1 MLYWGCS
8 PCLYMKRNL
17 VPLLGIAFVV
27 AIAVTGIFYGL
38 FVGRLRDEEAQA
50 AKQTIVVAAR
60 SIDRGRQLDAAD
72 LKLSTWAGAL
82 PPGAYQRVEDA
93 VGKMVYQ
100 ATLENEPITEER
112 TGVDQGKGDK
122 GTIAKGMRAISV
134 RISES
139 NGLMPFLRAG
149 HRVDLQVVNLRG
161 TEPAVRSLLQNAEVL
176 SVQAAENN
184 GQGMVPVV
192 NLLVAPKDADRVALA
207 DSAARIRLL
216 LRNQL
221 DEEQGA
227 RPPVEFRQVFL
238 DRGNS
243 ISASAV
249 APPAPAPAGPRVDFE
264 VKLVNGRSS
273 FFEDNQS
280 RLTALPQ
287 QAAVRIA
294 ALQRGVASESV
305 IRPQELLSTEKL
317 TATSQT
323 GVTYRAGAT
332 WKAANGNN
340 CGLRI
345 QFVPHVSGSGAI
357 RLRVEPEVT
366 TDFGQGSTTRRV
378 VADVD
383 LTDGQTIALSGFGQ
397 GAESADLLHKLFG
410 GRINPGANRDL
421 VVLITPRVM
430 APVVQAGLNKR
441 PE

>member
-1 MLYWGCS
+1 
-8 PCLYMKRNL
+8 MKRNL

-27 AIAVTGIFYGL
+27 AIAATGIFYGL
-38 FVGRLRDEEAQA
+38 FVGRMRDEEANA

-60 SIDRGRQLDAAD
+60 AIDRGRQLDAAD
-72 LKLSTWAGAL
+72 VKLSSWAGAL

-93 VGKMVYQ
+93 VGKTVYQ
-100 ATLENEPITEER
+100 ATIENEPITEER
-112 TGVDQGKGDK
+112 TGSDQGKEGK
-122 GTIAKGMRAISV
+122 GGIAKGMRAISV

-149 HRVDLQVVNLRG
+149 HRVDLQVVNMRG
-161 TEPAVRSLLQNAEVL
+161 SDPAVRSLLQNAEVL
-176 SVQAAENN
+176 SVQANENN

-207 DSAARIRLL
+207 DSAAKIRLL
-216 LRNQL
+216 LRNQMD
-221 DEEQGA
+221 DEQLA
-227 RPPVEFRQVFL
+227 RPPIEFRQVFL
-238 DRGNS
+238 ERGAGPS
-243 ISASAV
+243 GPAVMTPTVASA
-249 APPAPAPAGPRVDFE
+249 AARVDLE

-294 ALQRGVASESV
+294 ALQRGVVSDSV
-305 IRPQELLSTEKL
+305 IRPQELLSSEKL
-317 TATSQT
+317 TAFDQS
-323 GVTYRAGAT
+323 GVTMRAGAT

-345 QFVPHVSGSGAI
+345 QFVPRVSGNGAI

-366 TDFGQGSTTRRV
+366 TDLGQGSTTRRV

-383 LTDGQTIALSGFGQ
+383 LVDGQTIALSGFGQ
-397 GAESADLLHKLFG
+397 GPEAADLLQKLFG
-410 GRINPGANRDL
+410 GRISAGASRDL

-430 APVVQAGLNKR
+430 APVVQAGLNGR
-441 PE
+441 

>member
-1 MLYWGCS
+1 
-8 PCLYMKRNL
+8 MKRNL

-27 AIAVTGIFYGL
+27 AIAATGIFYGL
-38 FVGRLRDEEAQA
+38 FVGRMRDEEALA

-60 SIDRGRQLDAAD
+60 AIDRGHQLDAAD
-72 LKLSTWAGAL
+72 IKLSTWAGAL

-93 VGKMVYQ
+93 VGKTVYQ
-100 ATLENEPITEER
+100 ATIENEPITEER
-112 TGVDQGKGDK
+112 TGADQGKGDK
-122 GTIAKGMRAISV
+122 GSIAKGMRAISV

-176 SVQAAENN
+176 SVQGNESN

-207 DSAARIRLL
+207 DSAAKIRLL

-221 DEEQGA
+221 DDEQMA
-227 RPPVEFRQVFL
+227 RPPIEFRQVFV
-238 DRGNS
+238 DRGATGLP
-243 ISASAV
+243 SA
-249 APPAPAPAGPRVDFE
+249 APAPADVQAAARVDLE

-273 FFEDNQS
+273 FFEDNQT

-287 QAAVRIA
+287 DAPVRIA
-294 ALQRGVASESV
+294 ALQRGVSSESV

-317 TATSQT
+317 TAPDQG
-323 GVTYRAGAT
+323 GVTLRAGAT

-345 QFVPHVSGSGAI
+345 QFVPRLSGNGAI

-366 TDFGQGSTTRRV
+366 TDLGQGSTTRRV

-383 LTDGQTIALSGFGQ
+383 LVDGQTIALSGFGP
-397 GAESADLLHKLFG
+397 GSESADLLQKLFG
-410 GRINPGANRDL
+410 GRINPGASRDL

-430 APVVQAGLNKR
+430 APVVQAGLNGR
-441 PE
+441 

>member
-1 MLYWGCS
+1 MVYWGCS

-27 AIAVTGIFYGL
+27 AIAATGIFYGL
-38 FVGRLRDEEAQA
+38 FVGRMRDEEAQA

-60 SIDRGRQLDAAD
+60 AIDRGRQLDAAD
-72 LKLSTWAGAL
+72 LKLSNWAGPL

-93 VGKMVYQ
+93 VGKMVFQ
-100 ATLENEPITEER
+100 ATIENEPITEER
-112 TGVDQGKGDK
+112 TGADQGKGDK
-122 GTIAKGMRAISV
+122 GGIAKGMRAISV

-161 TEPAVRSLLQNAEVL
+161 GEPAVRSLLQNAEVL
-176 SVQAAENN
+176 SVQASENN
-184 GQGMVPVV
+184 GQAMVPVV

-207 DSAARIRLL
+207 DSAAKIRLL

-221 DEEQGA
+221 DEEQAA

-238 DRGNS
+238 DRGTS
-243 ISASAV
+243 LSAA
-249 APPAPAPAGPRVDFE
+249 PAPAPAPTAPRVDLE

-287 QAAVRIA
+287 EAAVRIA
-294 ALQRGVASESV
+294 ALQRGVSSDSV
-305 IRPQELLSTEKL
+305 IRPQELLSTEKV
-317 TATSQT
+317 TAYHQS
-323 GVTYRAGAT
+323 GVTFRAGAT
-332 WKAANGNN
+332 WKAGNGNN

-345 QFVPHVSGSGAI
+345 QFVPQVGGNGAI

-366 TDFGQGSTTRRV
+366 TDLGQGSSTRRV

-383 LTDGQTIALSGFGQ
+383 LIDGQTMVLSGFGQ
-397 GAESADLLHKLFG
+397 GPESADLLHKLFG
-410 GRINPGANRDL
+410 GRINPGASRDL

-430 APVVQAGLNKR
+430 APVVRAGLNSR
-441 PE
+441 

>member
-1 MLYWGCS
+1 MVYWGCS
-8 PCLYMKRNL
+8 LCLLMKRNL

-27 AIAVTGIFYGL
+27 AIAATGIFYGL
-38 FVGRLRDEEAQA
+38 FVGQMRNEEANA
-50 AKQTIVVAAR
+50 ARQTIVVAAR
-60 SIDRGRQLDAAD
+60 SIDRGHQLDAAD
-72 LKLSTWAGAL
+72 IKLSNWAGAL

-93 VGKMVYQ
+93 VGKTVYQ
-100 ATLENEPITEER
+100 ATIENEPITEER
-112 TGVDQGKGDK
+112 TGVEQGKGGKD
-122 GTIAKGMRAISV
+122 GIAKGMRAISV

-176 SVQAAENN
+176 SVQGTESN

-207 DSAARIRLL
+207 DSAAKIRLL
-216 LRNQL
+216 LRNQMD
-221 DEEQGA
+221 DEQMA
-227 RPPVEFRQVFL
+227 RPPIEFRQVFV
-238 DRGNS
+238 DRG
-243 ISASAV
+243 APVTAPVPVTPV
-249 APPAPAPAGPRVDFE
+249 AANPGARVDFE

-273 FFEDNQS
+273 FFEDNES

-287 QAAVRIA
+287 NAAVRIA
-294 ALQRGVASESV
+294 ALQRGVASEAV
-305 IRPQELLSTEKL
+305 IRPQELLSSEKL
-317 TATSQT
+317 TALDQN
-323 GVTYRAGAT
+323 GVTLRAGAT
-332 WKAANGNN
+332 WKAANGNP

-345 QFVPHVSGSGAI
+345 QFVPRLSGNGAI

-366 TDFGQGSTTRRV
+366 TDLGQGSTTRRV

-397 GAESADLLHKLFG
+397 GPEAADLLQKLFG
-410 GRINPGANRDL
+410 GRINAGASRDL

-430 APVVQAGLNKR
+430 APVVRAGLNGQ
-441 PE
+441 

>member
-1 MLYWGCS
+1 
-8 PCLYMKRNL
+8 MKRNL

-27 AIAVTGIFYGL
+27 AIAATGIFYGL
-38 FVGRLRDEEAQA
+38 FVGRMRDEEALA

-60 SIDRGRQLDAAD
+60 AIDRGHQLDAAD
-72 LKLSTWAGAL
+72 IKLSTWAGAL

-93 VGKMVYQ
+93 VGKTVYQ
-100 ATLENEPITEER
+100 ATIENEPITEER
-112 TGVDQGKGDK
+112 TGADQGKGDK
-122 GTIAKGMRAISV
+122 GSIAKGMRAISV

-176 SVQAAENN
+176 SVQGNESN

-207 DSAARIRLL
+207 DSAAKIRLL

-221 DEEQGA
+221 DDEQMA
-227 RPPVEFRQVFL
+227 RPPIEFRQVFV
-238 DRGNS
+238 DRGATGLP
-243 ISASAV
+243 SA
-249 APPAPAPAGPRVDFE
+249 APAPADVQAAARVDLE

-273 FFEDNQS
+273 FFEDNQT

-287 QAAVRIA
+287 DAPVRIA
-294 ALQRGVASESV
+294 ALQRGVSSESV

-317 TATSQT
+317 TAPDQS
-323 GVTYRAGAT
+323 GVTLRAGAT

-345 QFVPHVSGSGAI
+345 QFVPRLSGNGAI

-366 TDFGQGSTTRRV
+366 TDLGQGSTTRRV

-383 LTDGQTIALSGFGQ
+383 LVDGQTIALSGFGP
-397 GAESADLLHKLFG
+397 GSESADLLQKLFG
-410 GRINPGANRDL
+410 GRINPGASRDL

-430 APVVQAGLNKR
+430 APVVQAGLNGR
-441 PE
+441 

>member
-1 MLYWGCS
+1 MVYWGCS
-8 PCLYMKRNL
+8 LCLLMKRNL

-27 AIAVTGIFYGL
+27 AIAATGIFYGL
-38 FVGRLRDEEAQA
+38 FVGRMRDEEALA

-60 SIDRGRQLDAAD
+60 AIDRGHQLDAAD
-72 LKLSTWAGAL
+72 IKLSTWAGAL

-93 VGKMVYQ
+93 VGKTVYQ
-100 ATLENEPITEER
+100 ATIENEPITEER
-112 TGVDQGKGDK
+112 TGADQGKGDK
-122 GTIAKGMRAISV
+122 GSIAKGMRAISV

-176 SVQAAENN
+176 SVQGNESN

-207 DSAARIRLL
+207 DSAAKIRLL

-221 DEEQGA
+221 DDEQMA
-227 RPPVEFRQVFL
+227 RPPIEFRQVFV
-238 DRGNS
+238 DRGATGLP
-243 ISASAV
+243 SA
-249 APPAPAPAGPRVDFE
+249 APAPADVQAAARVDLE

-273 FFEDNQS
+273 FFEDNQT

-287 QAAVRIA
+287 DAPVRIA
-294 ALQRGVASESV
+294 ALQRGVSSESV

-317 TATSQT
+317 TAPDQS
-323 GVTYRAGAT
+323 GVTLRAGAT

-345 QFVPHVSGSGAI
+345 QFVPRLSGNGAI

-366 TDFGQGSTTRRV
+366 TDLGQGSTTRRV

-383 LTDGQTIALSGFGQ
+383 LVDGQTIALSGFGP
-397 GAESADLLHKLFG
+397 GSESADLLQKLFG
-410 GRINPGANRDL
+410 GRINPGASRDL

-430 APVVQAGLNKR
+430 APVVQAGLNGR
-441 PE
+441 

>member
-1 MLYWGCS
+1 
-8 PCLYMKRNL
+8 MKRNL

-27 AIAVTGIFYGL
+27 AIAATGIFYGL
-38 FVGRLRDEEAQA
+38 FVGRMRDEEANA

-60 SIDRGRQLDAAD
+60 AIDRGRQLDAAD
-72 LKLSTWAGAL
+72 VKLSSWAGAL

-93 VGKMVYQ
+93 VGKTVYQ
-100 ATLENEPITEER
+100 ATIENEPITEER
-112 TGVDQGKGDK
+112 TGSDQGKEGK
-122 GTIAKGMRAISV
+122 GGIAKGMRAISV

-149 HRVDLQVVNLRG
+149 HRVDLQVVNMRG
-161 TEPAVRSLLQNAEVL
+161 SDPAVRSLLQNAEVL
-176 SVQAAENN
+176 SVQANESN

-207 DSAARIRLL
+207 DSAAKIRLL
-216 LRNQL
+216 LRNQMD
-221 DEEQGA
+221 DEQLA
-227 RPPVEFRQVFL
+227 RPPIEFRQVFL
-238 DRGNS
+238 ERMAGPS
-243 ISASAV
+243 TTAVTTPTVASA
-249 APPAPAPAGPRVDFE
+249 AARVDLE

-273 FFEDNQS
+273 FFEDNQN

-294 ALQRGVASESV
+294 ALQRGVVSDSV
-305 IRPQELLSTEKL
+305 IRPQELLSSEKL
-317 TATSQT
+317 TAFDQS
-323 GVTYRAGAT
+323 GVTMRAGAT

-345 QFVPHVSGSGAI
+345 QFVPRLSGNGAI

-366 TDFGQGSTTRRV
+366 TDLGQGSTTRRV

-383 LTDGQTIALSGFGQ
+383 LVDGQTIALSGFGQ
-397 GAESADLLHKLFG
+397 GPEAADLLQKLFG
-410 GRINPGANRDL
+410 GRISAGASRDL

-430 APVVQAGLNKR
+430 APVVQAGLNGR
-441 PE
+441 